1 MEIIK
6 SRAPFEL
13 IECKKIDG
21 WNCREINS
29 LDENL
34 IDDYK
39 VAIVYD
45 EDEEQYYCV
54 DRLTHLILS
63 THLSV
68 IRCLEWLYD
77 TGFDL
82 IALKRKYDS
91 KRYNDDIEFW
101 RQILGVRLQ

>member
-1 MEIIK
+1 MKVIKNKGQFIEI
-6 SRAPFEL
+6 L
-13 IECKKIDG
+13 YCKKIDG

-29 LDENL
+29 LDEDL
-34 IDDYK
+34 INDYK

-45 EDEEQYYCV
+45 EDEEQYYIV

-68 IRCLEWLYD
+68 NKCIEWLYRI
-77 TGFDL
+77 GFDL
-82 IALKRKYDS
+82 IDLKRKYDS

-101 RQILGVRLQ
+101 RTLK